1 MRIYSSLASSPVQYF
16 SIVSTYIF
24 MILFV
29 VVVFYTVYKLR
40 KLTVD
45 HPIGYLMLQKAYN
58 FILLQK
64 TVLVENG
71 NHHFTHD
78 KN

>member
-1 MRIYSSLASSPVQYF
+1 
-16 SIVSTYIF
+16 